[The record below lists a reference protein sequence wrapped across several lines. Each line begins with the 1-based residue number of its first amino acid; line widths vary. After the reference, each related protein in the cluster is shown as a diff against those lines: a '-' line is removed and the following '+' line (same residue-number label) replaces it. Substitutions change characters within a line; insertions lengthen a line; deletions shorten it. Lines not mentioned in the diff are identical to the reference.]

1 MQKGRRPKNLLFT
14 VPLKYAVHENS
25 QHEGPFVEG
34 EGENKREREGNKT
47 KEREKGTKQKRERRE
62 QNKRERARQRKR
74 EQKREKEKGDF
85 LLL

>member
-25 QHEGPFVEG
+25 QHEGPFGEG
-34 EGENKREREGNKT
+34 EGENKRERER
-47 KEREKGTKQKRERRE
+47 ERERGRERE
-62 QNKRERARQRKR
+62 NKRERERERENRRKR
-74 EQKREKEKGDF
+74 KKKGDF

>member
-34 EGENKREREGNKT
+34 EGENKRERERGRERGKT
-47 KEREKGTKQKRERRE
+47 KERD
-62 QNKRERARQRKR
+62 RARQRKR
-74 EQKREKEKGDF
+74 EQKKEKEKGGF
-85 LLL
+85 FVAIA